1 MPDQSTAADVA
12 ALKAEMD
19 NVKAS
24 VDEIKA
30 AAIERA
36 RKQSEDTRL
45 VLSRIDDLRT
55 ALNLQQGFLNGALFT
70 VKAFWAI
77 TGGIAVVVVGKLTG
91 IMK

>member
-1 MPDQSTAADVA
+1 MTDQSTAADVA

-24 VDEIKA
+24 VDELKA
-30 AAIERA
+30 AATARA
-36 RKQSEDTRL
+36 SKQSEDTRL

-70 VKAFWAI
+70 VKAFWLVVGGIGAAVLAKI
-77 TGGIAVVVVGKLTG
+77 TGIAK
-91 IMK
+91 